1 MDLILIQLNL
11 LSALQEINLLSD
23 RYLWFSDDMKKVLSA
38 GREFYN
44 VIECCTGFA
53 LDLAPQYLHMWL
65 VRYGCLLLWLMHFE
79 KLVKRRKDINNNS
92 TQISHKF

>member
-23 RYLWFSDDMKKVLSA
+23 RYFWFSDDMEKVLSA
-38 GREFYN
+38 SREFYN

-53 LDLAPQYLHMWL
+53 LDLAPQYLPMWL
-65 VRYGCLLLWLMHFE
+65 VRYGYLLLQLYHCVP
-79 KLVKRRKDINNNS
+79 KI
-92 TQISHKF
+92 